1 MIRLRTVQRLA
12 AISLGIAAVGATV
25 SACAPLVVGG
35 AAATAAIVANDRRTA
50 GAQLDDQG
58 IELRAGN
65 RIREQMGTRVRV
77 DVVSFNRKVL
87 LTGEAASERDKQL
100 VEQVVAQMANVERVY
115 NEVGVL
121 NTPGFKER
129 ANDALV
135 SGRVKAALVD
145 AKDINAAA
153 FKVVTERGTV
163 YLLGLVTKAEA
174 DRATEV
180 ARNVQE
186 VQRVVRLFEIQSN
199 EQVLQIQS
207 TEPRPQP
214 EGAH

>member
-1 MIRLRTVQRLA
+1 MIRLRNVQRLA
-12 AISLGIAAVGATV
+12 AMSLALAAIGATV

-65 RIREQMGTRVRV
+65 RIREQLGSRVRV

-100 VEQVVAQMANVERVY
+100 VEQVVAQMPNVERVY
-115 NEVGVL
+115 NEVAVL

-135 SGRVKAALVD
+135 TGRVKAALVD
-145 AKDINAAA
+145 TKDINAAA

-163 YLLGLVTKAEA
+163 YLMGLVTRAEA

-186 VQRVVRLFEIQSN
+186 VQRVVRLFEIMSN

-214 EGAH
+214 ESSR